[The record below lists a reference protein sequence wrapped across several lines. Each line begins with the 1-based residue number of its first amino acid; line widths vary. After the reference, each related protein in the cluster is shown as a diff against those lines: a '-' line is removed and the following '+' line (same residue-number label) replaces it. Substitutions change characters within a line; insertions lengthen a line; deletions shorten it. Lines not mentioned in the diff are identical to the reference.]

1 MRDRRRTIGLAVAMA
16 IAIVAMAG
24 RGAWSQEKGKAEP
37 TKDINKSFENPDVEA
52 YVKRFETES
61 REVFAKRKEIV
72 RTLGLKPGMAVA
84 DVGAGTG
91 AFTRLVAEEVGPKGK
106 VYAVDIAPAFLE
118 HIAAE
123 AKKRGHDQVTTI
135 RGTQEA
141 TNLPANSVDVA
152 FLVDVYHHVEKPPAV
167 LGSIHR
173 ALRPGGHL
181 VVVEF
186 DRRAGVSTPFVL
198 EHIRA
203 DKKTFLKEIES
214 AGFERVEVKD
224 APEFKENF
232 LAKFR
237 KVDKPA
243 GDREKGGSSRR

>member
-1 MRDRRRTIGLAVAMA
+1 MRSDGRKIGV
-16 IAIVAMAG
+16 AIVAAVIVAAAAG
-24 RGAWSQEKGKAEP
+24 RGGGAQEKAPEKSAP
-37 TKDINKSFENPDVEA
+37 PKDINKPFQNPDVKD
-52 YVKRFETES
+52 YVKKFETES
-61 REVFAKRKEIV
+61 REVYAKRKEIV

-91 AFTRLVAEEVGPKGK
+91 AFTKEVAEEVGPKGK
-106 VYAVDIAPAFLE
+106 VYAVDVSPAFLA

-123 AKKRGHDQVTTI
+123 SKRRGHDHVATI
-135 RGTQEA
+135 QGTQES
-141 TNLPANSVDVA
+141 TNLPENSVDVA

-186 DRRAGVSTPFVL
+186 DRREKASSKFVL
-198 EHIRA
+198 GHIRA
-203 DKKTFLKEIES
+203 DKATFLKEIES
-214 AGFERVEVKD
+214 AGFERVAVEDGPK
-224 APEFKENF
+224 FRENF

-243 GDREKGGSSRR
+243 APPKP

>member
-1 MRDRRRTIGLAVAMA
+1 MRGRCRAIGLAA
-16 IAIVAMAG
+16 AIVAASMAG
-24 RGAWSQEKGKAEP
+24 HGAWAQEKAKSTP
-37 TKDINKSFENPDVEA
+37 PKDINKPFENPDVA
-52 YVKRFETES
+52 TYIKAFETES

-72 RTLGLKPGMAVA
+72 RALGLKKGMTVA

-123 AKKRGHDQVTTI
+123 AKKRGHDHVATI
-135 RGTQEA
+135 RGTQET
-141 TNLPANSVDVA
+141 TNLPEDSVDVA

-167 LGSIHR
+167 LGSIRR

-186 DRRAGVSTPFVL
+186 DRREGVSTPFVL

-203 DKKTFLKEIES
+203 DKETFLKEIEA

-224 APEFKENF
+224 APELKENF
-232 LAKFR
+232 LARFR
-237 KVDKPA
+237 KVDRPA
-243 GDREKGGSSRR
+243 GEAKKADSPGR